1 MSFNFFLNVK
11 IFELNSKYTGH
22 FFEEK
27 KTSCRVELL
36 TQLTKL
42 D

>member
-27 KTSCRVELL
+27 KHRVVWNF
-36 TQLTKL
+36 
-42 D
+42 